1 MLYIV
6 FLKHTNADGL
16 CTGHSIPGEKFI
28 YMVHLS
34 SKVPRFTFTTTHS
47 PLGLMQLGARKLFK
61 HPCLSICLSVS
72 PSLPLL
78 LSLSFLLAL
87 SLSLCKDICTCM
99 WSSEG
104 NFGCHASGYPLLFE
118 AESLSDPQV
127 NLLGQNG
134 WLDTPMDP
142 PGCISEC
149 TSPCLA
155 FLCGFW
161 GLNSGLHANKV
172 STLPTE

>member
-6 FLKHTNADGL
+6 FLKHTDADGL
-16 CTGHSIPGEKFI
+16 CTGHSIPGKKFI

-34 SKVPRFTFTTTHS
+34 SKVPRFAFTTTHS

-78 LSLSFLLAL
+78 LSLFLTCSLLL
-87 SLSLCKDICTCM
+87 SLSLCKNICTCM

-104 NFGCHASGYPLLFE
+104 NFGCHASGATHCYLRQ
-118 AESLSDPQV
+118 SLSV
-127 NLLGQNG
+127 
-134 WLDTPMDP
+134 T
-142 PGCISEC
+142 
-149 TSPCLA
+149 
-155 FLCGFW
+155 
-161 GLNSGLHANKV
+161 HK
-172 STLPTE
+172 STY